1 MHAYRYMFMI
11 AVALS
16 GLAFSARAQ
25 EGGTYRPEVI
35 VIADGGGPCAL
46 DSRFL
51 GEAISRRLALR
62 QGRTPIRTK
71 IYVRVRSKWQ
81 IDGCHDHLDI
91 HYNTR
96 RVRGSSAHEIFYTP
110 HTDHLDH
117 AAPLDARQDRYDAAR
132 DAAIDLFDRTNRDL
146 NLIPMN

>member
-1 MHAYRYMFMI
+1 MR
-11 AVALS
+11 AVNYLILVVTALTC
-16 GLAFSARAQ
+16 LANHARAQ

-51 GEAISRRLALR
+51 SEAISRQLAVR

-71 IYVRVRSKWQ
+71 IYVRVRSTWQ
-81 IDGCHDHLDI
+81 MDGCHDHLDI
-91 HYNTR
+91 HYNTHR
-96 RVRGSSAHEIFYTP
+96 ARGSSAHEIFYTP

-117 AAPLDARQDRYDAAR
+117 TAPLDARQDRYDAAR
-132 DAAIDLFDRTNRDL
+132 DAAIELFDRTNREL